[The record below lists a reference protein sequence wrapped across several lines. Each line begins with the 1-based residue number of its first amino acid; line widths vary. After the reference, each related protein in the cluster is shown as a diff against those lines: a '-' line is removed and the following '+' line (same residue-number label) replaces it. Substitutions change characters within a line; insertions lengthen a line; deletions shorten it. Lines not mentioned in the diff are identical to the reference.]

1 MILLFVQLFL
11 YKKVWFKIL
20 KTIILY
26 TIFVIV
32 IIINKMGAGFLL
44 LIFIHYTF
52 KLGYNVNHFL

>member
-26 TIFVIV
+26 TIFVI
-32 IIINKMGAGFLL
+32 IINKMRAGFLL